1 MKTNKKE
8 TNNQKMLIS
17 GALVLIA
24 AAVVMF
30 LLFNGKKFEVKFDSN
45 GGTAVGSQKVAKD
58 DKVKEPTEPTKEGF
72 TFSYWELNSEKYDF
86 DSKVTKDL
94 TLVAKYIELIKHDY
108 TVMFDTNGGSIIE
121 SQLLLKTEKVK
132 KPANPTKEGFVFL
145 HWELNEK
152 KYDFDSKVTKD
163 LKLVAIWEKEKE
175 VIPETI
181 KFKVTFN
188 SNGGSKVST
197 KTVSKDTKVS
207 KPKNPSKKGYTF
219 DGWYLNDALYN
230 FNNKVTKDLTLT
242 ARWKEEIAS
251 YTIKQ
256 ESFQLG
262 SPQVQVFVLKNGT
275 KVSAS
280 SVLSSSGSVIGTY
293 NNEFNVILADATDYP
308 KITKAKLSDGTIVEV
323 KIAK

>member
-1 MKTNKKE
+1 MKREKNL
-8 TNNQKMLIS
+8 NRLYLIS
-17 GALVLIA
+17 GLGVVIVGCFLFFLWGNKKTFTVQFDTGEGSSIKSQLVSSNGQLVEPKDPTMDGYIFDGWF
-24 AAVVMF
+24 VGDEKF
-30 LLFNGKKFEVKFDSN
+30 DFNETPTKNLTLKAKWIKIGDESEEFTITFDSN
-45 GGTAVGSQKVAKD
+45 
-58 DKVKEPTEPTKEGF
+58 EG
-72 TFSYWELNSEKYDF
+72 
-86 DSKVTKDL
+86 SKVSPL
-94 TLVAKYIELIKHDY
+94 
-108 TVMFDTNGGSIIE
+108 
-121 SQLLLKTEKVK
+121 KVK
-132 KPANPTKEGFVFL
+132 KGEKALEPKDPTKDGYDFVSWQL
-145 HWELNEK
+145 DDEE
-152 KYDFDSKVTKD
+152 YDFDSKVTKD

-175 VIPETI
+175 VISETI